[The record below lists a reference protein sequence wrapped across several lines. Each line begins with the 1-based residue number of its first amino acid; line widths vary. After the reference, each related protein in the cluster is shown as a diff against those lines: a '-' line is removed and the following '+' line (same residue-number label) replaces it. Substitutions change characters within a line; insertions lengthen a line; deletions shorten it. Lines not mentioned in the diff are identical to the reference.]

1 MYRFTHERLSATIH
15 TYFIVT
21 SPKGLFNAKNS
32 NIPTKHTQSRT
43 ENAQFQF
50 CLTIT
55 EPFFSYLSRGNGR
68 LFAPVHCNASINK
81 SSASHFCPVR
91 VRILWLLEAV
101 NCLSLPFT
109 FASSAAALL
118 FPLPP
123 FPVLSTSN
131 SLKRGSISPSE
142 NRSDHLA
149 TRETA
154 YVFLISA
161 KNSNIPTKHTQS
173 RTENTLFQFC
183 LTITEPFFSYLSR
196 GNERLLKSQ
205 RFTDC

>member
-1 MYRFTHERLSATIH
+1 M
-15 TYFIVT
+15 
-21 SPKGLFNAKNS
+21 
-32 NIPTKHTQSRT
+32 
-43 ENAQFQF
+43 
-50 CLTIT
+50 TIT
-55 EPFFSYLSRGNGR
+55 EPFFSYLSRGNER

-81 SSASHFCPVR
+81 SSASHFCPVS
-91 VRILWLLEAV
+91 VRLAAV

-118 FPLPP
+118 FSLPP

-154 YVFLISA
+154 YVFLFSA
-161 KNSNIPTKHTQS
+161 KNSNIPAKHTQS
-173 RTENTLFQFC
+173 RTENALFQFC

-205 RFTDC
+205 RFTVSQLIMRVCKPTVAYKLVQYRKNPKREP